1 VIITSGKARE
11 RRSGEILIKAAASE
25 PWKDETQGSIQRLRR

>member
-1 VIITSGKARE
+1 VIIAYGEARE
-11 RRSGEILIKAAASE
+11 RRSGEILIKASASE